1 MSKGCDLPFCLNNPF
16 ILPLFWIMVSLAC
29 ASSAGMSMPMESV
42 EHISFHAVGVLFGAV
57 EGASVS
63 RQVECHVQTLLPNV
77 YCSGP
82 IAVYHL
88 IVSLLSKC
96 KNYKEQYGEKKEYYV
111 FEHNLLIFRIYNFS
125 FLIIYL
131 FHRILERL
139 DVGSRNGQEVVHAE
153 HTYAV
158 AVAVAGHLSHIVYVY
173 EEGAMYV
180 YDEIVSF

>member
-1 MSKGCDLPFCLNNPF
+1 MRLTVLSEQSFHP
-16 ILPLFWIMVSLAC
+16 
-29 ASSAGMSMPMESV
+29 SAFLDYGEFGLCVECRYVYADGVVVAV

-180 YDEIVSF
+180 YYEIVSF